1 MSKKRYW
8 LMKTEPESFSIHD
21 LEKRKVESWDGVRNY
36 QSRNFMRDEMK
47 VGDGVLIYHSNAKET
62 GAAGVARVAREG
74 HPDKTAWDPESKY
87 FDPKSDPNNP
97 TWILVDVEFVE
108 KFPKVVELADL
119 KANPKLEG
127 MMVTKRGMRLSIQ
140 PVEKAHYDE
149 VIRMGRAA
157 KR

>member
-1 MSKKRYW
+1 
-8 LMKTEPESFSIHD
+8 
-21 LEKRKVESWDGVRNY
+21 
-36 QSRNFMRDEMK
+36 MK

-87 FDPKSDPNNP
+87 FDPKSDPKNP

-108 KFPKVVELADL
+108 KFPKVVALADL

-140 PVEKAHYDE
+140 PVDKTHYDE
-149 VIRMGRAA
+149 VLRMGRAA
-157 KR
+157 KG